1 MITNPDVLKREK
13 LRSEVLRANT
23 KAYRYMLEISYAHER
38 ADSLLDFLASEQ
50 VSKPK
55 TLDILDE
62 VQRWRQRVKNY
73 EKYVDRN
80 L

>member
-1 MITNPDVLKREK
+1 MKTDKEVLKREQ
-13 LRSEVLRANT
+13 LRGEVLRANT

-55 TLDILDE
+55 TLAILDE
-62 VQRWRQRVKNY
+62 VQRWRERVKKY
-73 EKYVDRN
+73 EKKVELN